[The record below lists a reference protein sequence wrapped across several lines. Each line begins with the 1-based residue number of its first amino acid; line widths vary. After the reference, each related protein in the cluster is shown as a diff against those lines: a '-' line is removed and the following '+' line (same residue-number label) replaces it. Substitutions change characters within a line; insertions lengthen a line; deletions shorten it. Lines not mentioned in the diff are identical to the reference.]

1 MLFLV
6 ILALGACSEGGGGRE
21 PFTDTRLPPGLSPRF
36 WPPEGWAWGL
46 LQISGKPA
54 LRYGVAAPRG
64 ASIGHVIILPS
75 YGETAE
81 GWFET
86 TRALIDRGYTVWILE
101 AAGQGGSGRYVA
113 ARRHG
118 HAPDFEADI
127 VALPALDRIIVRP
140 GKAEPVTILA
150 SGLSDLVALAAL
162 ERGYRP
168 TRLILSDPQ
177 GSIPDRRPWKRQDAS
192 ANRTAR
198 RRASDSWSLAN
209 PDLRIGG
216 PSRGWV
222 RAREK
227 LQAEVMASSF
237 AKVTSPVQV
246 ISPVSSRFPCAGL
259 PRCRETIIPANE
271 AYPFAPDAAR
281 DLWLGAVFQSLAWD
295 EAR

>member
-1 MLFLV
+1 MLFLM
-6 ILALGACSEGGGGRE
+6 ILALGACGEGGGSRG

-113 ARRHG
+113 DRRHG

-127 VALPALDRIIVRP
+127 AGLAALDRVIVRP
-140 GKAEPVTILA
+140 TKTEPVTILA
-150 SGLSDLVALAAL
+150 SGLSELAALAAID
-162 ERGYRP
+162 RGYRP
-168 TRLILSDPQ
+168 ARLILSEPL
-177 GSIPDRRPWKRQDAS
+177 GPIPDRGPWKRQDATPHRS
-192 ANRTAR
+192 AR

-209 PDLRIGG
+209 PDLRTGG

-227 LQAEVMASSF
+227 LQAEVMGASLG
-237 AKVTSPVQV
+237 KVTVPVRV
-246 ISPVSSRFPCAGL
+246 IAPDPDHFPCARL
-259 PRCRETIIPANE
+259 IHCHETILPAKE
-271 AYPFAPDAAR
+271 SYPFAPDATR
-281 DLWLGAVFQSLAWD
+281 EPWLAAVVQALASD
-295 EAR
+295 DRR